1 MLINLYGPKGLV
13 FQTLAT
19 GFNEAHIQDRL
30 KFEVV
35 EADKVGAKFKEAVKK
50 AYNAKYL
57 DDADMVIRF
66 AEPVQSQPEQ
76 NAEEPP
82 PENAGAE
89 EPPAEEQPP
98 EEPPA
103 EEPKDEEK
111 PEENAGAE
119 KEEKPEEKPEEK
131 EQAPEEK
138 PEDEKKEE
146 KKDDKKEK
154 VNESSNSSS
163 ATGTD
168 LKKKIIDTVKRCL
181 FQEDESKIEL
191 SDLQGFIDGYNVS
204 FIKVSLK
211 EKEESIEPVQ

>member
-1 MLINLYGPKGLV
+1 MIIDLYGDTGLL
-13 FQTLAT
+13 FNTIGA
-19 GFNEAHIQDRL
+19 GFVEGHLQNKL
-30 KFEVV
+30 KFDVV
-35 EADKVGAKFKEAVKK
+35 EKDKVGAKFKEAVKK

-98 EEPPA
+98 AEPPA

-211 EKEESIEPVQ
+211 EKEESIEPAQ

>member
-119 KEEKPEEKPEEK
+119 KEEKPEDEKK
-131 EQAPEEK
+131 E
-138 PEDEKKEE
+138 EKKEE

>member
-1 MLINLYGPKGLV
+1 MELV
-13 FQTLAT
+13 S
-19 GFNEAHIQDRL
+19 
-30 KFEVV
+30 
-35 EADKVGAKFKEAVKK
+35 ADIE
-50 AYNAKYL
+50 
-57 DDADMVIRF
+57 
-66 AEPVQSQPEQ
+66 S
-76 NAEEPP
+76 
-82 PENAGAE
+82 
-89 EPPAEEQPP
+89 PAEDGDLPTDDSEII
-98 EEPPA
+98 EGDLPA
-103 EEPKDEEK
+103 PDDEDLEVK
-111 PEENAGAE
+111 PEDDLETLE
-119 KEEKPEEKPEEK
+119 TEDEKPEEKPEDEK
-131 EQAPEEK
+131 K
-138 PEDEKKEE
+138 EDKKEE

>member
-89 EPPAEEQPP
+89 
-98 EEPPA
+98 
-103 EEPKDEEK
+103 
-111 PEENAGAE
+111 

-146 KKDDKKEK
+146 KKDDKKKK
-154 VNESSNSSS
+154 VDESSNSTT
-163 ATGTD
+163 ATGPD
-168 LKKKIIDTVKRCL
+168 LKKKIVDTVKRCL

-191 SDLQGFIDGYNVS
+191 SDLHGFIDGYNVS

-211 EKEESIEPVQ
+211 EKEGSIEPEQ